1 MVEDQTLEQLLN
13 AFSAVTNRTPTDEG
27 TNGFPRMEGSPDY
40 VLGFDGRALGIELA
54 EVRDVSDAWS
64 YYEEASRIANKKHT
78 SYEKCGLF
86 ANPIVLILHSAEP
99 PLFDLQ
105 RELVHLESF
114 VDFVDLDFI
123 EVWGIDFSDDYYTPG
138 HPYRMPDLFCFKP
151 RSRFGFHRIE
161 AFWDRKPFG

>member
-1 MVEDQTLEQLLN
+1 
-13 AFSAVTNRTPTDEG
+13 
-27 TNGFPRMEGSPDY
+27 
-40 VLGFDGRALGIELA
+40 
-54 EVRDVSDAWS
+54 
-64 YYEEASRIANKKHT
+64 
-78 SYEKCGLF
+78 
-86 ANPIVLILHSAEP
+86 
-99 PLFDLQ
+99 LQ